1 MPRTFLSALLLLIVG
16 IALSRDASWPPLL
29 NEASAENV
37 IQAYLGR
44 QSESARAISCDCAAP
59 TTACEQVC
67 KTPREDFMWK
77 CGTPAIQA
85 DAEIQ
90 DAMASG
96 ASSWRVAKL
105 IQRHPDYPF
114 ETRYVLLN
122 HSLEQA
128 MVR

>member
-1 MPRTFLSALLLLIVG
+1 MPRTLLSALLLIVA
-16 IALSRDASWPPLL
+16 IVLSRDATWQPLV
-29 NEASAENV
+29 NEASAENI

-44 QSESARAISCDCAAP
+44 QPESARAIRCDCAAP
-59 TTACEQVC
+59 TFECEQVC
-67 KTPREDFMWK
+67 RSLSDLGWE

-96 ASSWRVAKL
+96 AASSWVARL

-114 ETRYVLLN
+114 ETSYVLLDY
-122 HSLEQA
+122 SLEQSL
-128 MVR
+128 VR